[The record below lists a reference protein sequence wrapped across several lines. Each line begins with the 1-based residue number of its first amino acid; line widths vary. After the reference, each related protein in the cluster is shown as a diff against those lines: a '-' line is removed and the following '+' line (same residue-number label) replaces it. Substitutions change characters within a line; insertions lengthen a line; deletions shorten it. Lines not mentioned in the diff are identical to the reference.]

1 MEHSATTTLIRQDAN
16 DPGLDQISRHS
27 LSPQHV
33 ESSPTKRRRIS
44 PTRLFTTE
52 GGLVYLAS
60 FAVYLVVA
68 VLLDFKYKTFN
79 GDATSRMANGFYILY
94 SRDPHLAAVGFV
106 WTPLQSLAD
115 MVFLLGNHLW
125 PALSH
130 HDMAGSLVSAL
141 AMAGAVHQI
150 RAALREWGVQTLP
163 RLLLTAFFAL
173 NPMILYYA
181 GNGMSEGLYVFTLTA
196 ASRYLIRWMHTSDL
210 RSLAYGA
217 TALGFSYLAR
227 NEAAAAT
234 TFGALAVFAVSY
246 WRAGGTRRAKRA
258 TAFADAAIF
267 ALPAFVAAVGWAVAS
282 KVITG
287 EYFGQFESIYGNS
300 AQELLLKHKTFDGRI
315 FYVIQAIESFW
326 PLLPIVLTAAI
337 IVAVRRRDPRM
348 LGPLAVLGGALAF
361 DSLSL
366 LANSIENLFR
376 YFIATFPL
384 EVLIVGSLV
393 AAIPGHSAGSASSS
407 LRGQP
412 MNKRSKKW
420 LSAAGVFLVL
430 LVMIPATVT
439 TAAAMFDPKIGIQET
454 QFLDLIFDKNLSG
467 PALNTKT
474 SYATIISIG
483 DYIANMHLP
492 NGDVIV
498 DNAALCVPDVITTI
512 SQPKVFVIP
521 NDRDF
526 QRTLADP
533 LTFHAHYI
541 LEPNPASTP
550 ISAPNIQFPNLWAT
564 GDGFAK
570 QIHQIPARGGCPEF
584 RLFKVVRHPSEALQ

>member
-1 MEHSATTTLIRQDAN
+1 MEHSATSTLIRA
-16 DPGLDQISRHS
+16 DPVDLHPDIAVSEVGSQRQIQPPRGSHTPRS
-27 LSPQHV
+27 IL
-33 ESSPTKRRRIS
+33 RRLAS
-44 PTRLFTTE
+44 E
-52 GGLVYLAS
+52 GG
-60 FAVYLVVA
+60 AVYLVSFGLYVVVA
-68 VLLDFKYKTFN
+68 VLLDFKYKSFN

-106 WTPLQSLAD
+106 WTPLQSIAD

-150 RAALREWGVQTLP
+150 RAALREWGINLVP

-181 GNGMSEGLYVFTLTA
+181 GNGMSEGLYVFTLTT
-196 ASRYLIRWMHTSDL
+196 ASRYLIRWMHTSDV
-210 RSLAYGA
+210 RSLAYSA

-227 NEAAAAT
+227 NEAAAAMV
-234 TFGALAVFAVSY
+234 FGAVAVFAVSY
-246 WRAGGTRRAKRA
+246 TRAAGSRRVKRA
-258 TAFADAAIF
+258 IGLADAAIF
-267 ALPAFVAAVGWAVAS
+267 ALPAFVAALGWAIAS

-315 FYVIQAIESFW
+315 FYVIQAVASFW
-326 PLLPIVLTAAI
+326 PLLPIVLLAAI
-337 IVAVRRRDPRM
+337 ILAVRRRDPRILAP
-348 LGPLAVLGGALAF
+348 LGILGGALAF

-366 LANSIENLFR
+366 VSNSIENLFR
-376 YFIATFPL
+376 YFIAAFPL

-393 AAIPGHSAGSASSS
+393 AAVPKFSTAPPAT
-407 LRGQP
+407 QT
-412 MNKRSKKW
+412 KRSPSRTGRRIW
-420 LSAAGVFLVL
+420 LGASAVGLIFIL
-430 LVMIPATVT
+430 MIPSTVT
-439 TAAAMFDPKIGIQET
+439 TSAAMFDPNIGVQET
-454 QFLDLIFDKNLSG
+454 QFLDFIFDKHVSG

-474 SYATIISIG
+474 SYATIIAMG
-483 DYIANMHLP
+483 DYITSLHLP
-492 NGDVIV
+492 DGSVIV
-498 DNAALCVPDVITTI
+498 DNAALCVPDMITTVAR
-512 SQPKVFVIP
+512 PKVFVIP

-541 LEPNPASTP
+541 LEPNPTTTP
-550 ISAPNIQFPNLWAT
+550 ISAPNIQFPKLWST
-564 GDGFAK
+564 GAGFAK
-570 QIHQIPARGGCPEF
+570 EVHDIPSKSGCPEF
-584 RLFKVVRHPSEALQ
+584 RLFKVLRHPSQALQ